1 MEESEVLEL
10 DREDLAKTT
19 NGRQGVALILFC
31 KEKKNNTVSLAQLC
45 FAKQIIKHAVPPFPI
60 VA

>member
-19 NGRQGVALILFC
+19 NGQQGVALISFA
-31 KEKKNNTVSLAQLC
+31 KNNTISLALLC
-45 FAKQIIKHAVPPFPI
+45 FAKQIIKQAVPLAFPI